1 MLKKYFSVGCSLL
14 LLVCIASCK
23 RPNYSDTPSIE
34 LVSCERFNNPQGDS
48 IVFKFKFKDG
58 DGDVG
63 LNNKDLPVEETR
75 LVRDANGD
83 TIFFNPEDPTQKF
96 NCDEWNGSLSKIFRI
111 ETFQNYNNI
120 FFEIDKKVNG
130 NYVKVN
136 NSCFPI
142 DAYRFGRLAPENYVG
157 PIDVNFTYTSIVA
170 LYTQRDDLP
179 SQLIG
184 LAKKDIIRFRI
195 HIKDRKQNMSNEV
208 VTQDIKV
215 ESL

>member
-1 MLKKYFSVGCSLL
+1 MRKKYFSIGCLL
-14 LLVCIASCK
+14 ILLVGIASCK
-23 RPNYSDTPSIE
+23 RPNYSDTPAIE
-34 LVSCERFNNPQGDS
+34 LVSCERFNNLQGDS

-63 LNNKDLPVEETR
+63 LNDKDLPVEETR
-75 LVRDANGD
+75 LVRNANGD

-96 NCDEWNGSLSKIFRI
+96 NCYEWNGSLSKIFRI

-157 PIDVNFTYTSIVA
+157 PIDVNFTYTSTVA
-170 LYTQRDDLP
+170 LYTERDDLP

-184 LAKKDIIRFRI
+184 LVEKDIIRFRI
-195 HIKDRKQNMSNEV
+195 RIRDRKQNISNEV
-208 VTQDIKV
+208 VTQDIRV
-215 ESL
+215 DGL